1 MAGIA
6 EWARQ
11 RPWGVRVEWGSAG
24 AMALGSE
31 CACVVVVDVLSF
43 TTSVSVAVEAG
54 TRVLPYPSRDG
65 TAAAFAAR
73 HGAELAVGRR
83 AVSERQPWSL
93 SPAALRRAP
102 VAERLVLPSPN
113 GSTISAA
120 VSGVPVVAAC
130 LRNAG
135 AVADWIAGR
144 GWGNARQPV
153 AVIAAGEHWP
163 GHDGLRPAVEDW
175 LGAGAV
181 AAALA
186 RNGAGPLSPEAH
198 AAAAAHEAITD
209 VAALIRDCASGRELT
224 EGGFAQDVA
233 VATELD
239 RSPVVPVLTDG
250 SFVDAA
256 R

>member
-1 MAGIA
+1 MPQIA

-11 RPWGVRVEWGSAG
+11 RSWGVRLEWGSAG
-24 AMALGSE
+24 AMALGPGS
-31 CACVVVVDVLSF
+31 ACVVVVDVLSF

-54 TRVLPYPSRDG
+54 TQVLPYPWRDD
-65 TAAAFAAR
+65 AAAEFAAR
-73 HGAELAVGRR
+73 QGAALAVGRR
-83 AVSERQPWSL
+83 AVSEQQPWSL

-102 VAERLVLPSPN
+102 VAGRLVLPSPN
-113 GSTISAA
+113 GSAIAAA
-120 VSGVPVVAAC
+120 VRGVPVVAAC

-135 AVADWIAGR
+135 AVARWIAGQ
-144 GWGNARQPV
+144 GWGTAREPV
-153 AVIAAGEHWP
+153 AVIAAGEQWP
-163 GHDGLRPAVEDW
+163 GAQLRLAVEDW

-186 RNGAGPLSPEAH
+186 RNGAGPLSAEAH
-198 AAAAAHEAITD
+198 AAAVTYDAIAD
-209 VAALIRDCASGRELT
+209 VVALIRDCASGRELT

-239 RSPVVPVLTDG
+239 CSAVVPVSTG
-250 SFVDAA
+250 GAFVDAA

>member
-1 MAGIA
+1 MAEIA

-11 RPWGVRVEWGSAG
+11 RPSGVRLEWGSAG
-24 AMALGSE
+24 AAALGPE

-54 TRVLPYPSRDG
+54 TRVLPYPWRDG
-65 TAAAFAAR
+65 GAAQFAAR
-73 HGAELAVGRR
+73 HSAELAVGRR

-93 SPAALRRAP
+93 SPAALRSAP
-102 VAERLVLPSPN
+102 VVERLVLPSPN
-113 GSTISAA
+113 GSAIAAA

-135 AVADWIAGR
+135 AVAGWIAGR
-144 GWGNARQPV
+144 GWGTERQPV
-153 AVIAAGEHWP
+153 ALIAAGEHWP
-163 GHDGLRPAVEDW
+163 GRDVLRPAVEDW

-186 RNGAGPLSPEAH
+186 RGGAGPLSAEAH
-198 AAAAAHEAITD
+198 AAAVAYDGVAD
-209 VAALIRDCASGRELT
+209 VAALIRDCASGRELS

-239 RSPVVPVLTDG
+239 SSGVVPVLTDG
-250 SFVDAA
+250 AFVDAA